1 MIKNDYCYCIIDN
14 VNYKK
19 ISILIMFEKKDFILH
34 NM

>member
-1 MIKNDYCYCIIDN
+1 MIKNDYCYYIID